1 MFLID
6 TFSHSSIHSF
16 IQTFIL
22 WVMRQLL
29 VIVNN
34 LELIMNASL
43 ECDNWKCF
51 ELIKYSSLS
60 LSFSFFSFCSCTQP
74 TWRSRGRGLWAND
87 VLIEHTHI
95 NEFHGR
101 RRRSSKRRRFV
112 FLVILRD
119 CKTLEY
125 TTTTI
130 TITTILATTYTRTH
144 THPLNW
150 QLLDR
155 REGRRE
161 RLEEV
166 EAKEKTIIE
175 QATGTN

>member
-1 MFLID
+1 M
-6 TFSHSSIHSF
+6 
-16 IQTFIL
+16 
-22 WVMRQLL
+22 
-29 VIVNN
+29 
-34 LELIMNASL
+34 
-43 ECDNWKCF
+43 
-51 ELIKYSSLS
+51 
-60 LSFSFFSFCSCTQP
+60 
-74 TWRSRGRGLWAND
+74 
-87 VLIEHTHI
+87 
-95 NEFHGR
+95 
-101 RRRSSKRRRFV
+101 

-130 TITTILATTYTRTH
+130 TITTILATTHTRTH